1 MTYGQVAEM
10 DTLEAIRALPKV
22 ELHVHVLGSIRPS
35 TLLDIITEDDI
46 KVPYKTEKDIINR
59 FQYTD
64 FANFISVY
72 MEIIKYITDGRHFE
86 RIAYEMLESCASC
99 NTEYVE
105 LSFSPMDHIKQG
117 IDFVSIVNAINR
129 GLKRAH
135 EEFGILTNIRVDLVR
150 DSTIEQAMNILDSIK
165 AHPHNIVSIDIGGN
179 ESAHSP
185 KPFAPVFKRAREMGL
200 HLVAHA
206 GEAAGPESIWD
217 AIRYLNIER
226 IGHGVTAQED
236 SNLMEYLNRERIA
249 IEMCPVSNL
258 RTGVISSMKNHPIR
272 DFFDKGLFVNVNSD
286 DPSLFHTDLNN
297 EYIQL
302 HEHLGFTLPELFQIS
317 LNGVDAAFVNQRRK
331 SQLRTRFIRKYDSIL
346 ELMTHY

>member
-1 MTYGQVAEM
+1 MES
-10 DTLEAIRALPKV
+10 LEAIRALPKV

-46 KVPYKTEKDIINR
+46 KAPYETEKDIVNR

-64 FANFISVY
+64 FTNFISVY
-72 MEIIKYITDGRHFE
+72 MEIVKYIADGRHFE
-86 RIAYEMLESCASC
+86 RITYEMLENCVGC
-99 NTEYVE
+99 NTQYVE

-117 IDFVSIVNAINR
+117 IEFVTIVDAINR
-129 GLKRAH
+129 GIKRAH
-135 EEFGILTNIRVDLVR
+135 EEFGIETNIRVDLVR
-150 DSTIEQAMNILDSIK
+150 DSTIEEAMNIIGNIETYPD
-165 AHPHNIVSIDIGGN
+165 NIVSIDIGGN

-185 KPFAPVFKRAREMGL
+185 RPFAPVYKYAREMGL

-206 GEAAGPESIWD
+206 GEAAGPDSIWE
-217 AIRYLNIER
+217 AIRYLNVER

-236 SNLMEYLNRERIA
+236 PDLMEYLKRERIA

-258 RTGVISSMKNHPIR
+258 RTRIISSMKEHPIR

-297 EYIQL
+297 EYLLL
-302 HEHLGFTLPELFQIS
+302 HEHLGFTLPELLQIS
-317 LNGVDAAFVNQRRK
+317 LNGIDAAFIDPGRK
-331 SQLRTRFIRKYDSIL
+331 SQLRALFIRRYDSIL
-346 ELMTHY
+346 ELMTRY

>member
-1 MTYGQVAEM
+1 MNS
-10 DTLEAIRALPKV
+10 LEAIRALPKV

-46 KVPYKTEKDIINR
+46 KVVYKTEQDIISR

-72 MEIIKYITDGRHFE
+72 MEIIKCIKDGRHFE
-86 RIAYEMLESCASC
+86 RITYEMLENCASC
-99 NTEYVE
+99 NTQYVE

-117 IDFVSIVNAINR
+117 IEFVTIVNAINK
-129 GLKRAH
+129 GIKRAH
-135 EEFGILTNIRVDLVR
+135 KEFGILTNIRVDLVR
-150 DSTIEQAMNILDSIK
+150 DSTIEEAMNILRSVK
-165 AHPHNIVSIDIGGN
+165 ANSHNIVSIDIGGN
-179 ESAHSP
+179 ESTHSP
-185 KPFAPVFKRAREMGL
+185 KPFAPVYKCAREMGL

-217 AIRYLNIER
+217 AIRYLNVER

-236 SNLMEYLNRERIA
+236 PNLMEYLKRERIA
-249 IEMCPVSNL
+249 IEICPVSNL
-258 RTGVISSMKNHPIR
+258 RTGVISSMRNHPIR
-272 DFFDKGLFVNVNSD
+272 EFFDKGLFVNVNSD

-302 HEHLGFTLPELFQIS
+302 HKHLDFTLPELFQIS
-317 LNGVDAAFVNQRRK
+317 LNGVEAAFVNLRRK
-331 SQLRTRFIRKYDSIL
+331 TQLRTLFIREYDSIL
-346 ELMTHY
+346 ELMTRY

>member
-1 MTYGQVAEM
+1 MRQM
-10 DTLEAIRALPKV
+10 DAIAAIRALPKV

-35 TLLDIITEDDI
+35 TLLEIINEDDI
-46 KVPYKTEKDIINR
+46 NSPYNTEMDLVNR

-64 FANFISVY
+64 FVNFISVY

-86 RIAYEMLESCASC
+86 RITYEMLENCASC
-99 NTEYVE
+99 NTQYVE

-117 IDFVSIVNAINR
+117 IDFVSIACAINR
-129 GLKRAH
+129 GIKRAN

-150 DSTIEQAMNILDSIK
+150 DSTIEQAMNILDSIE
-165 AHPHNIVSIDIGGN
+165 AHSQNIISIDIGGN

-185 KPFAPVFKRAREMGL
+185 KPFAPVYKRAREMGL

-206 GEAAGPESIWD
+206 GEAAGPDSIWD
-217 AIRYLNIER
+217 ALRHLNVER
-226 IGHGVTAQED
+226 IGHGVTARED
-236 SNLMEYLNRERIA
+236 PSLMEYLKRERIA

-258 RTGVISSMKNHPIR
+258 RTGVVSSMRDHPIR

-302 HEHLGFTLPELFQIS
+302 HKHLGFTLPELFQIS
-317 LNGVDAAFVNQRRK
+317 LNGVDAAFVNLRRK
-331 SQLRTRFIRKYDSIL
+331 TQLRTLFIREYDSIL
-346 ELMTHY
+346 ELMPRY